1 MKEQE
6 NDKPSGLSGQG
17 NESGDGPSQPWTVP
31 LLKQPALLL
40 TFPFQPIPEM
50 VTVLW
55 SPRLSPLLTEG
66 TSQGN

>member
-1 MKEQE
+1 MKGQ

-17 NESGDGPSQPWTVP
+17 NESGDRPSQPRTVP
-31 LLKQPALLL
+31 LLKQPAFLL

-50 VTVLW
+50 VTILS
-55 SPRLSPLLTEG
+55 SPRLSSLLTEG